1 MVSSFLVIC
10 FESNAYRNIIKRVE
24 TARAVSSLCRGSLK
38 PAVRYAMSWAAT
50 AKQMLLKLPL
60 VPGTGGFLP
69 AGLSRPEGKKKNPQK
84 SLKLCEAS
92 ELKEKSEGGY
102 AYSLNDLQGKISFS
116 KRFTGQEHIF
126 LLLLS
131 SVSPLSPRCLSG
143 WGDHCPTGW
152 ESGLFGDRG
161 GLAITRL

>member
-1 MVSSFLVIC
+1 MPRLSKTCCKVCDELGGDC
-10 FESNAYRNIIKRVE
+10 KTNAFKTSAGYWNRRIP
-24 TARAVSSLCRGSLK
+24 S
-38 PAVRYAMSWAAT
+38 SWA
-50 AKQMLLKLPL
+50 LP
-60 VPGTGGFLP
+60 
-69 AGLSRPEGKKKNPQK
+69 SRRGKKNPQK

-102 AYSLNDLQGKISFS
+102 ADSLNDLQGKISFS

-131 SVSPLSPRCLSG
+131 SGSPLSPRCLSG